1 MNAMRFCMAP
11 ASLGAVLDWDDLRCF
26 LAVARAGTLSAAA
39 RALELTQPTV
49 GRRIAAFEKRLG
61 AKLFDRSAAGHTL
74 SETGKRLFPY
84 AERMEVEALG
94 AERRVAGRDAGLR
107 GPVKITASEWMV
119 DCVLAPMVAS
129 LVLRHP
135 DLEIELLAEP
145 RHLNL
150 ARGEAEIA
158 LRPSR
163 FEHQDVVEI
172 QVGRVRFGLYASEA
186 YLGERGMPDFTR
198 GCEGHGLIAMSAS
211 LSRIPDVG
219 WLPSVAGKANVV
231 ARSNARLPMA
241 TLAAAGA
248 GIAMLPVLVG
258 DRTVSL
264 RRLAT
269 PEPGP
274 ERALWL
280 AAHRHSR
287 SIPRV
292 RATIAFLKEAFHKMG
307 PALAG

>member
-1 MNAMRFCMAP
+1 MRFCMATD
-11 ASLGAVLDWDDLRCF
+11 SLGLVLDWDDLRCF

-39 RALELTQPTV
+39 RGLKLTQPTV
-49 GRRIAAFEKRLG
+49 GRRITAFERRLG
-61 AKLFDRSAAGHTL
+61 AKLFARSAAGYSL
-74 SETGKRLFPY
+74 SETGKRLVPY

-94 AERRVAGRDAGLR
+94 AERRIAGRDAGLR
-107 GPVKITASEWMV
+107 GPVKITASEWLV
-119 DCVLAPMVAS
+119 DSALAPMVAA
-129 LVLRHP
+129 LVMRHP
-135 DLEIELLAEP
+135 DLEIDLLSEP

-150 ARGEAEIA
+150 ARGDAEIA

-163 FEHQDVVEI
+163 FEHQDVVEM
-172 QVGRVRFGLYASEA
+172 QVGLVRFALYASEA
-186 YLGERGMPDFTR
+186 YLGERGVPDFTR
-198 GCEGHGLIAMSAS
+198 GCEGHALIAMSTA
-211 LSRIPDVG
+211 LTRIPDLA
-219 WLPSVAGKANVV
+219 WLPTIAGKANIV
-231 ARSNARLPMA
+231 ARSNGRLAMA

-258 DRTVSL
+258 DRTVTL

-269 PEPGP
+269 PIPGP

-292 RATIAFLKEAFHKMG
+292 KATMLFLKEALRKIG